1 MFRDTGIREVGPYMS
16 QQVLMP
22 KLGLTMTEGNVA
34 EWRKNVGDSV
44 RKGEVLLVVAT
55 DKLTFD
61 VEAQEDGV
69 LLQILVPAGQ
79 SVPVSAPIAVIGAR
93 GEAIDGLREN
103 GPQAEPSRAPA
114 ESALK
119 GVAGA
124 EKRVSIIGGG
134 PGGYVAAI
142 RAAQL
147 GAKVT
152 LVEKGPIGGT
162 CLNVGCIPTKVL
174 LHTAEVFSEIGHA
187 KDLGISVT
195 GASVDWNALM
205 MRKNAAVQ
213 TLTGGVTTLLRSNG
227 VRVLAGEASFVS
239 SGEIVVRSANGG
251 EEKVEHDAAIIATG
265 SEAFVPPV
273 PGFDLP
279 GVITSTEALSLSRI
293 PKSMTLVG
301 GGVIGVEF
309 ASIFASFGTSL
320 TIVEMLPEILPNI
333 DEEITGILK
342 ATLLQRGVRI
352 HTSSKVTGVRRSD
365 TGLVVAVETP
375 DGRMDIE
382 AECVLVCVGRKPNT
396 SALALDRAGVS
407 VDRGRIV
414 TDQHMRTSQAGI
426 YAVGDCT
433 SPIMLAHVASRE
445 GVVAAE
451 NIMGHDVVM
460 DYRTTPSAIYTSPEV
475 ASVGLTERQAG
486 EKGIAVRVGRFP
498 LAANG
503 KSMIVNDVAGI
514 VKYIV
519 DEKYG
524 EILGLHIIGP
534 RATDLIVEGALA
546 IRLEATVDEIV
557 TTIHAHPTIGE
568 ALAEAALASRSE
580 AIHLP
585 KKQ

>member
-1 MFRDTGIREVGPYMS
+1 MS

-34 EWRKNVGDSV
+34 EWRKNVGDPI

-93 GEAIDGLREN
+93 GEAIAAPKEN
-103 GPQAEPSRAPA
+103 ELHTETSRGST
-114 ESALK
+114 ESALS
-119 GVAGA
+119 GAGGA
-124 EKRVSIIGGG
+124 EKRVSVIGGG

-174 LHTAEVFSEIGHA
+174 LHTADVFSEIGHA
-187 KDLGISVT
+187 KDLGISVA

-205 MRKNAAVQ
+205 KRKDAAVQ
-213 TLTGGVTTLLRSNG
+213 TLTGGVATLLRSSG

-239 SGEIVVRSANGG
+239 PEEIVVKSANGG
-251 EEKVEHDAAIIATG
+251 EERIGHDAAIIATG
-265 SEAFVPPV
+265 SGAFVPPV

-279 GVITSTEALSLSRI
+279 GVITSTEALSLPAI
-293 PKSMTLVG
+293 PKSMVLVG

-309 ASIFASFGTSL
+309 ASAYASFGTSL

-352 HTSSKVTGVRRSD
+352 HTSSKVTGVRRAD
-365 TGLVVAVETP
+365 AGLVVAVETP
-375 DGRMDIE
+375 DGSMEIE

-396 SALALDRAGVS
+396 SGLALDRAGVS
-407 VDRGRIV
+407 VERGRIV
-414 TDQHMRTSQAGI
+414 TDGCMRTSQARI

-475 ASVGLTERQAG
+475 ASVGLTERQAR
-486 EKGIAVRVGRFP
+486 EKGISVRIGRFP

-514 VKYIV
+514 VKYVI
-519 DEKYG
+519 DERYD

-534 RATDLIVEGALA
+534 RATELIVEGALA
-546 IRLEATVDEIV
+546 IRLEATVDEIA

-568 ALAEAALASRSE
+568 ALSEAVLASRNE
-580 AIHLP
+580 AIHIP

>member
-1 MFRDTGIREVGPYMS
+1 MS

-44 RKGEVLLVVAT
+44 RKGEVLFVVAT

-79 SVPVSAPIAVIGAR
+79 SVPVSAPIAVIGVK
-93 GEAIDGLREN
+93 GEVLD
-103 GPQAEPSRAPA
+103 GPQKNTQHAEPPRTAT
-114 ESALK
+114 ENMLK
-119 GVAGA
+119 DASGL
-124 EKRVSIIGGG
+124 EKRVSVIGGG

-174 LHTAEVFSEIGHA
+174 LHTADVFSEIRHA

-205 MRKNAAVQ
+205 KRKDAVVQ
-213 TLTGGVTTLLRSNG
+213 TLTGGVATLLRSNG
-227 VRVLAGEASFVS
+227 VRVIAGEASFAS
-239 SGEIVVRSANGG
+239 PGEIVVKSANGG
-251 EEKVEHDAAIIATG
+251 EERIGHDAAIIATG
-265 SEAFVPPV
+265 SGAFVPPV

-279 GVITSTEALSLSRI
+279 GVITSTEALSLPEI
-293 PKSMTLVG
+293 PKSMVLVG

-309 ASIFASFGTSL
+309 ASAYASFGTSL

-352 HTSSKVTGVRRSD
+352 HTSSKVTGVRRAE
-365 TGLVVAVETP
+365 TGFIVVVESP
-375 DGRMDIE
+375 DNRMEIE
-382 AECVLVCVGRKPNT
+382 AERVLVCVGRKPNT
-396 SALALDRAGVS
+396 SELSLERAGVS
-407 VDRGRIV
+407 VERGRIV
-414 TDQHMRTSQAGI
+414 TDGHMRTSQAGI
-426 YAVGDCT
+426 YAVGDCA

-451 NIMGHDVVM
+451 NIMGHDVLM

-486 EKGIAVRVGRFP
+486 EKGIAVRIGRFP
-498 LAANG
+498 MAANG
-503 KSMIVNDVAGI
+503 RSVIVNDVAGI
-514 VKYIV
+514 VKYVV

-524 EILGLHIIGP
+524 EIIGLHIIGP
-534 RATDLIVEGALA
+534 HATDLIVEGALA

-568 ALAEAALASRSE
+568 ALAEAALASRGE
-580 AIHLP
+580 TIHMP